1 MDAIKKIALF
11 DVLPFICHFIAIVL
25 LCAAAYTVGFPPTKD
40 VSNSVWVEAIIG
52 TFFLLLPAA
61 KKISIGK
68 LITFEREVEKIKEE
82 VSETREQVTNF
93 LGVYNSMLATISNT
107 MKQTVNLTFHPGW
120 EERQKAQEALSE
132 VQEQSP
138 LRPNGEDPTEAF
150 VAAAGGDYNFALAK
164 VRMELERSLRDYLGK
179 RTSTPDP
186 AQMRDRFMSAAQ
198 LFRFFLEANQN
209 LAQLRTSFDYVL
221 KICNAAIHGQY
232 VDEKYAKEAI
242 YMGQSLIQEIK
253 NAAEEPSRD
262 D

>member
-11 DVLPFICHFIAIVL
+11 DVLPFICHFIAVVL
-25 LCAAAYTVGFPPTKD
+25 LCAAAYTVGFPPAKD
-40 VSNSVWVEAIIG
+40 VSNSAWVEAIIG

-82 VSETREQVTNF
+82 VSETREQMTNF
-93 LGVYNSMLATISNT
+93 LGVYSSMLATISNT

-132 VQEQSP
+132 VREQSP
-138 LRPNGEDPTEAF
+138 PGPDKEDPAEAF

-164 VRMELERSLRDYLGK
+164 MRMELERSLRDYLGK

-186 AQMRDRFMSAAQ
+186 SQMRDRFMSAAQ
-198 LFRFFLEANQN
+198 LFRLFLDANQN

-221 KICNAAIHGQY
+221 KICNAAIHGQH
-232 VDEKYAKEAI
+232 VDEKYAMEAI
-242 YMGQSLIQEIK
+242 HMGLSLVQEIK
-253 NAAEEPSRD
+253 NAAAEPDRVD
-262 D
+262 